1 MQNAPCSVRGNKG
14 VEIQLGAHRLAGS
27 EKWPEV
33 QARPEVQAQPAA
45 FILRVLST
53 CPVTRARQTQSMV
66 IYVVV
71 HNSNRDDSA
80 RGRLERLE
88 AEPCRNLGPEAS

>member
-33 QARPEVQAQPAA
+33 QAQPAA

-53 CPVTRARQTQSMV
+53 CPVMRAWQTQSMV
-66 IYVVV
+66 IYVVI

-88 AEPCRNLGPEAS
+88 AETCRNLGPEAS

>member
-1 MQNAPCSVRGNKG
+1 MQNAPHSVRGNKG

-33 QARPEVQAQPAA
+33 QAQSAA

-53 CPVTRARQTQSMV
+53 CPVTQARQTQSMV
-66 IYVVV
+66 VYVVI

-88 AEPCRNLGPEAS
+88 AETCRNLGPEAS

>member
-33 QARPEVQAQPAA
+33 QAQPAA

-53 CPVTRARQTQSMV
+53 CPVTRAQQTQSMV
-66 IYVVV
+66 IYVVI

-80 RGRLERLE
+80 RG
-88 AEPCRNLGPEAS
+88 

>member
-1 MQNAPCSVRGNKG
+1 MQNAPRSVRGNKG

-33 QARPEVQAQPAA
+33 QVQAQPAA
-45 FILRVLST
+45 FTLRVLST

-66 IYVVV
+66 VYVVF

-80 RGRLERLE
+80 RLD
-88 AEPCRNLGPEAS
+88 